1 LQSPLESFKI
11 ELTENRKRA
20 HNRRFVL
27 GAPPDTNSFAKRF
40 SVFQPE
46 QTELALHRKLILRR
60 RGSSRWARP
69 SRVRGASSNAP
80 ESADAQLI
88 KVRLFVHPFAIALF
102 RHKSH
107 HPPHIPR
114 HRQKVHQPPFV
125 HAGPPR
131 PSSLPPAFCKLCPD
145 SGQRQQ
151 CPQLLLLSQAE
162 SRANRRVLPEPRAE
176 RVRPALHVRAPFA
189 TQAFVSASSP
199 AQHF

>member
-1 LQSPLESFKI
+1 M
-11 ELTENRKRA
+11 
-20 HNRRFVL
+20 
-27 GAPPDTNSFAKRF
+27 
-40 SVFQPE
+40 
-46 QTELALHRKLILRR
+46 
-60 RGSSRWARP
+60 
-69 SRVRGASSNAP
+69 
-80 ESADAQLI
+80 
-88 KVRLFVHPFAIALF
+88 RLFVHPFAIALF

-125 HAGPPR
+125 LARYAGPTR
-131 PSSLPPAFCKLCPD
+131 PSFLPPALCKLCPD

-176 RVRPALHVRAPFA
+176 RVRPPLHVRAPFA

-199 AQHF
+199 AQHFCCSPASAPALYPCAHPIVRCAGTACARQTATTPSTS